1 MYSTV
6 DGDIVKSMVATVR
19 VAVDASVVLATED
32 VYATDV
38 EDVYAIDAE
47 ESREQEVRCGILLE
61 TKDLSVETGLRENG
75 QGDKSSVVCFSDQT
89 MEQPCIASW
98 NKQMQMNVW
107 QLIISRQESLIKIGN
122 ILDLV

>member
-1 MYSTV
+1 MLFLME
-6 DGDIVKSMVATVR
+6 DVA

-32 VYATDV
+32 VYATDVEDVYVTDV

-98 NKQMQMNVW
+98 NKQT
-107 QLIISRQESLIKIGN
+107 RTKEPREFG
-122 ILDLV
+122 DRYRCR